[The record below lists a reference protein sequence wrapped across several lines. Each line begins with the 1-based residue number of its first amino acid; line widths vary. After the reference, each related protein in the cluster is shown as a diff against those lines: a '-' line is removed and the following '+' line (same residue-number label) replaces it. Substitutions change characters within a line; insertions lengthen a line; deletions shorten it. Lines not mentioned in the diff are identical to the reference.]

1 MSVSERSEV
10 LARVEETFKRGIPL
24 GLMRAVA
31 TDEVSDGRTVT
42 VDGRPLVNVG
52 SCSYLGLETHPV
64 LTEAVASG
72 ARRFGTQF
80 ASSRGYLSAPLY
92 PAAEAALED
101 LFGRP
106 TALFTSTTLG
116 HLATIPTLVGPD
128 DVLLLDAQVHETVRL
143 AAVHARV
150 NGTTVETV
158 PHNSVRVVDRRVR
171 ELGPGTSRI
180 WYAADGLYSMYG
192 DLAPAEALSELVERH
207 DRLWLYVDDAHS
219 ISWTGRHG
227 RGHALERLSPAA
239 LERTVVTGS
248 LNKSFA
254 ATGGA
259 ITFPDAASRD
269 LVAGLSAPSMFCGPV
284 QPPML
289 AAVIASAELHRSAEV
304 AERQS
309 LLLARIRLFNELAL
323 ARDLPLLTTDETPL
337 RYVGTGPDVVWSLAV
352 RLRDAGFFVN
362 VAVYPAVPS
371 AREGLRLTLTL
382 HQTEADVENL
392 VDAIADQLPLALA
405 DQGRTPADLH
415 RLRRRVRGT

>member
-1 MSVSERSEV
+1 
-10 LARVEETFKRGIPL
+10 
-24 GLMRAVA
+24 
-31 TDEVSDGRTVT
+31 
-42 VDGRPLVNVG
+42 
-52 SCSYLGLETHPV
+52 
-64 LTEAVASG
+64 
-72 ARRFGTQF
+72 
-80 ASSRGYLSAPLY
+80 
-92 PAAEAALED
+92 
-101 LFGRP
+101 
-106 TALFTSTTLG
+106 
-116 HLATIPTLVGPD
+116 
-128 DVLLLDAQVHETVRL
+128 VLLLDAQVHETVRL
-143 AAVHARV
+143 AAVHARA

-158 PHNSVRVVDRRVR
+158 PHNSVRAVDRRIR
-171 ELGPGTSRI
+171 ELGPGIRRV

-227 RGHALERLSPAA
+227 RGHALERLSTAA

-304 AERQS
+304 AQRQS
-309 LLLARIRLFNELAL
+309 RLLARIRLFNELAL

-382 HQTEADVENL
+382 HQTEADVVSL
-392 VDAIADQLPLALA
+392 VDAVADQLPLALA
-405 DQGRTPADLH
+405 DQGRTPSDLD
-415 RLRRRVRGT
+415 RLRRRVRGR